1 MELDVEDGF
10 WSSWEDPFDTP
21 VDWIDVQSV
30 SFLSEGQPHWSIALA
45 AKPPLAVDLE
55 PGVLIAYGLVL
66 DTGGDGIA
74 DYVVGIDNDAPQ
86 PGDFHVWVTDLA
98 SGETDEQIG
107 PPYGFP
113 VEFSH
118 PDEAQP
124 GDYPPGSPATMVFTF
139 LGDLAPAGLSLG
151 TTQFYIWTSTTTDG
165 EVVAWD
171 YAPDQSWLRVAA
183 SAQAPVPEPTQPSAP
198 EVEPEARVL
207 TIPVQNTSGQA
218 VELFVAR
225 DTQPVE
231 VLVGTVEPSTVGPG
245 ITEDVTFTVPAG
257 EDWAIFVNPGPDRGA
272 LIASY
277 DIPPDASGE
286 LPIEIIIDQF
296 GSPGVQTFGEPQP
309 GWFGN

>member
-198 EVEPEARVL
+198 EVEPEARVSL
-207 TIPVQNTSGQA
+207 RYLPGNRPSDPVATYQTARVRRLAPVPGHFIGGGRVEVRGAAVGFDKQQLPGGQTLR
-218 VELFVAR
+218 VHRHR
-225 DTQPVE
+225 DGRILVWNRANRLAQPV
-231 VLVGTVEPSTVGPG
+231 GCRPRSARRPCRGH
-245 ITEDVTFTVPAG
+245 PA
-257 EDWAIFVNPGPDRGA
+257 
-272 LIASY
+272 
-277 DIPPDASGE
+277 
-286 LPIEIIIDQF
+286 
-296 GSPGVQTFGEPQP
+296 
-309 GWFGN
+309 